1 MKGNSSMKSAKKLSS
16 IALTSATAALLLAG
30 CSSTGGNSNA
40 KPAMSMHKASMAK
53 VQCLGIN
60 SCKGTSSCQTANSA
74 CKGLNSCKGKGWI
87 PESKAD
93 CLSKGGKVGK
103 TIKM

>member
-1 MKGNSSMKSAKKLSS
+1 MNTAKKLSS
-16 IALTSATAALLLAG
+16 MTLVSAAAALVLAG
-30 CSSTGGNSNA
+30 CSSTGGSSSI
-40 KPAMSMHKASMAK
+40 KMQKASTAK
-53 VQCLGIN
+53 VECSGIN
-60 SCKGTSSCQTANSA
+60 SCKGTSSCQTADSA

-87 PESKAD
+87 PETKAN

>member
-1 MKGNSSMKSAKKLSS
+1 MKSAKKLSS
-16 IALTSATAALLLAG
+16 IALVSAAAALLLAG
-30 CSSTGGNSNA
+30 CSSTGGSSYA
-40 KPAMSMHKASMAK
+40 KPVVKVQKASMAK
-53 VQCLGIN
+53 VECSGIN
-60 SCKGTSSCQTANSA
+60 SCKGTSSCQTADSA

-87 PESKAD
+87 PESKAN

>member
-1 MKGNSSMKSAKKLSS
+1 MKSAKKLSNV
-16 IALTSATAALLLAG
+16 ALVSAAAALLVAG
-30 CSSTGGNSNA
+30 CSSTGGSNDS
-40 KPAMSMHKASMAK
+40 KSSMSMHKASMAK

-60 SCKGTSSCQTANSA
+60 SCKGTSSCQTADSA

>member
-1 MKGNSSMKSAKKLSS
+1 MKSEKKLSS
-16 IALTSATAALLLAG
+16 MALVSAVAALLLAG
-30 CSSTGGNSNA
+30 CSSTGGSSYA
-40 KPAMSMHKASMAK
+40 KPAMKAQKASMVK
-53 VQCLGIN
+53 VECSGIN
-60 SCKGTSSCQTANSA
+60 SCKGTSSCQTADSA

-87 PESKAD
+87 PESKAN